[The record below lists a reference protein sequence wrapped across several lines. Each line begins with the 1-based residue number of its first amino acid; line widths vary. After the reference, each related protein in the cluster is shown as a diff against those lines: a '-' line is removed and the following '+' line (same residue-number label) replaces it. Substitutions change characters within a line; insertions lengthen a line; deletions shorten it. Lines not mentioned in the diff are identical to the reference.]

1 MLTLPDGGARIQLST
16 SDDGARKFGFIFWAD
31 RFCAVKH
38 GACKKFCKKVLHK
51 HPSKKTKEKQSPIF
65 PRKKQAQLLACFL
78 ELEKQPY
85 PLIQLIKP
93 TFI

>member
-1 MLTLPDGGARIQLST
+1 MS
-16 SDDGARKFGFIFWAD
+16 
-31 RFCAVKH
+31 C
-38 GACKKFCKKVLHK
+38 HK
-51 HPSKKTKEKQSPIF
+51 HPSKKTKEKQSPKF